1 MIRRMSLLSAP
12 EKKSQAT
19 CAHCFRRKPSVLGDG
34 EGQSGKHLL
43 GLQSLARRAWF
54 AKVACALAVALAT
67 WGVGV
72 QAAPSAPSASS
83 ASAVPGFRYQAM
95 VEPANDEPLVRLTLP
110 AWALA
115 AAQTAD
121 GRDIQVFNAAGE
133 SLPVHVFKAS
143 EQASASHTRSSDWLE
158 PLQSE
163 AAASGA
169 EAAKRIETVSHA
181 SAPET
186 GVSLHIAPGAAPVD
200 VRIQTQPPVHAEV
213 MERHGGSGGR
223 PLKNTVLFDVRHVSG
238 QWNALHI
245 KARLPSNQAID
256 VRLESST
263 NLRDWQT
270 VVAGATIY
278 QLQQNQQAKGEQLRI
293 SWPQPFASQGQFL
306 RLRWQPVSGEGVDV
320 AQVPQILAIKLE
332 HTSDPA
338 PSPVL
343 AWSLPAPVLNKD
355 GSLQWG
361 SDAAAVAGAWPA
373 QALRLRI
380 TASGNHYVPVLV
392 QAHAAKQRAWQTV
405 QYATLWR
412 TQGHGSADT
421 IELPLSATW
430 PQWRLQARG
439 QQSLQALGLEASLLY
454 SPQELIFLRSGA
466 GPYTLVS
473 GSFDPASI
481 KALRLQPAELTHMH
495 ARWKQL
501 PLSDV
506 GTVQEWKPPQ
516 TSAWQQMQPRNE
528 HEKRQA
534 MLWAVLAVGLM
545 ALAGVAWLLHLQIK
559 TR

>member
-1 MIRRMSLLSAP
+1 MIRHTILLNVHA
-12 EKKSQAT
+12 KKTRAT
-19 CAHCFRRKPSVLGDG
+19 RVHRFRHEQSVLGAD
-34 EGQSGKHLL
+34 EGQSSNLL
-43 GLQSLARRAWF
+43 FGLQSQVWP
-54 AKVACALAVALAT
+54 AKVACALVTALAT
-67 WGVGV
+67 WSAGV
-72 QAAPSAPSASS
+72 QASLSAPSASS
-83 ASAVPGFRYQAM
+83 ASAVPGFRYQAV

-115 AAQTAD
+115 GSQTAD

-133 SLPVHVFKAS
+133 SLPVHVFN
-143 EQASASHTRSSDWLE
+143 ASAQPGAAHTRSSAWLE
-158 PLQSE
+158 SLQSE
-163 AAASGA
+163 ATASVA
-169 EAAKRIETVSHA
+169 DAVKSIESSVRA
-181 SAPET
+181 STPGT

-200 VRIQTQPPVHAEV
+200 VHIHTQSPTDAERV
-213 MERHGGSGGR
+213 ARKGDASGHQ
-223 PLKNTVLFDVRHVSG
+223 PLKNTVLFDVRHVGG
-238 QWNALHI
+238 QWNALYI
-245 KARLPSNQAID
+245 KARLPANQAID

-270 VVAGATIY
+270 VVAGAAIY
-278 QLQQNQQAKGEQLRI
+278 QLQQHQQAKGEQLRI

-306 RLRWQPVSGEGVDV
+306 RLRWQPVSGEEIDA
-320 AQVPQILAIKLE
+320 AQAPQILAVQLE
-332 HTSDPA
+332 HTSGPA
-338 PSPVL
+338 SSPVL
-343 AWSLPAPVLNKD
+343 AWSLPAPVLNED

-361 SDAAAVAGAWPA
+361 NDAAAVAGAWPA

-380 TASGNHYVPVLV
+380 IAPGNHYVPVLV
-392 QAHAAKQRAWQTV
+392 QARAAKQQAWQTV

-430 PQWRLQARG
+430 PQWRLQTRG
-439 QQSLQALGLEASLLY
+439 QQALQALGLEASLLY

-506 GTVQEWKPPQ
+506 GTAQEFAAPK
-516 TSAWQQMQPRNE
+516 TSAWQQVRPRNE

-534 MLWAVLAVGLM
+534 LLWAVLAVGLVV
-545 ALAGVAWLLHLQIK
+545 LAGVAWLLHRQVK
-559 TR
+559 PS